1 MKLRLLL
8 EQLIDFYI
16 CVREQRLKIDI
27 FERSEIMTN
36 LEKEEF
42 ISRIKGLDD
51 EEMKLVA
58 DLIPIDLCMKRLGKE
73 LDKLKSLENFVAS
86 TSKLLEGK

>member
-51 EEMKLVA
+51 EEMELVA
-58 DLIPIDLCMKRLGKE
+58 DLIPIDLCMKRLEKE

>member
-27 FERSEIMTN
+27 FERSELMTN

-42 ISRIKGLDD
+42 ISRIKGLDN
-51 EEMKLVA
+51 EEMELVA
-58 DLIPIDLCMKRLGKE
+58 DLMPIELCMKRLEKE
-73 LDKLKSLENFVAS
+73 LDKLKSLENWVES

>member
-51 EEMKLVA
+51 EEMELVA
-58 DLIPIDLCMKRLGKE
+58 DLIPIDLCMKRLEKE
-73 LDKLKSLENFVAS
+73 LDKLKSLENWVES

>member
-27 FERSEIMTN
+27 FERSELMTN

-51 EEMKLVA
+51 EEMELVA
-58 DLIPIDLCMKRLGKE
+58 DLIPIELCMKRLEKE
-73 LDKLKSLENFVAS
+73 LDKLKSLENWVGS

>member
-27 FERSEIMTN
+27 FERSELMTN

-42 ISRIKGLDD
+42 ISRIKGLDN
-51 EEMKLVA
+51 EEMELVA
-58 DLIPIDLCMKRLGKE
+58 DLIPIELCMKRLEKE
-73 LDKLKSLENFVAS
+73 LDKLKSLENWVES

>member
-27 FERSEIMTN
+27 FERSELMTN

-42 ISRIKGLDD
+42 VSRIKGLDN
-51 EEMKLVA
+51 EEMELVA
-58 DLIPIDLCMKRLGKE
+58 DLIPIELCMKRLEKE

>member
-27 FERSEIMTN
+27 FERSELMTN

-51 EEMKLVA
+51 EEMELVV
-58 DLIPIDLCMKRLGKE
+58 DLIPIDLCMKRLEKE

>member
-27 FERSEIMTN
+27 FERSELMTN

-51 EEMKLVA
+51 EEMELVT
-58 DLIPIDLCMKRLGKE
+58 DLIPIDLCMKRLEKE
-73 LDKLKSLENFVAS
+73 LDKLKSLENWVES

>member
-27 FERSEIMTN
+27 FERSELMTN

-51 EEMKLVA
+51 EEMELVA
-58 DLIPIDLCMKRLGKE
+58 DLIPIELCMKRLEKE
-73 LDKLKSLENFVAS
+73 LDKLKSLENWVES